1 MKAEIICVG
10 TELLLGNIVNTNA
23 QFLSQRLADLGID
36 VYYHSVV
43 GDNAERLKEV
53 TKIALD
59 RSELI
64 IYTGGL
70 GPTNDDLTKEVISNI
85 LGLEMKLDNISL
97 ERIKKCFKKYD
108 KIMTENN
115 IKQAIL
121 PKDCIVLK
129 NDIGTAP
136 GVFLTYNEKKIV
148 LLPGPPKEMH
158 AMFNNYVVPLI
169 KQKYIIKSKTIKTID
184 IGESQLE
191 DLIKDLIENQTN
203 PTIATYAKEGQV
215 DIRITGKGQ
224 YEEEIDKSINKIVE
238 KIDKVL
244 KDYIYSYDNETIEEV
259 FYNLLKEKNM
269 KVAFCES
276 CTGGLVSSRF
286 TKIPGTSLVF
296 DRGIVTYSNNAK
308 INELY
313 VKKET
318 LNLYSA
324 VSSETAIEMANG
336 LLSKS
341 GVDIAFSTTGIA
353 GPSGGTKN
361 TPIGTVFIGIATK
374 HESFSIECHFDGDRE
389 SIQYKAASKV
399 FNEGRKYLLKINH

>member
-10 TELLLGNIVNTNA
+10 TELLLGNIVNANA

>member
-43 GDNAERLKEV
+43 GDNAERLKEA

>member
-23 QFLSQRLADLGID
+23 QFLSQRLANLGID

-43 GDNAERLKEV
+43 GDNAERLKEA

>member
-43 GDNAERLKEV
+43 GDNAERLEKA
-53 TKIALD
+53 TKIALN

-70 GPTNDDLTKEVISNI
+70 GPTSDDLTKEIVSNI

-97 ERIKKCFKKYD
+97 EKIKEYFKKSN

-129 NDIGTAP
+129 NDVGTAP
-136 GVFLTYNEKKIV
+136 GVFLDYNEKKIV
-148 LLPGPPKEMH
+148 LLPGPPKEMNL
-158 AMFNNYVVPLI
+158 MFNNYVVPLI
-169 KQKYIIKSKTIKTID
+169 KQDYIIKSKTLKTIG

-191 DLIKDLIENQTN
+191 DLIKDLIEEQTN

-215 DIRITGKGQ
+215 DIRITGKDRD
-224 YEEEIDKSINKIVE
+224 EETIDESIKKLVE

-244 KDYIYSYDNETIEEV
+244 KNYIYSYNNKTIEEV

-286 TKIPGTSLVF
+286 TRIPGASLVF
-296 DRGIVTYSNNAK
+296 DRCIVTYSNNAK
-308 INELY
+308 ITELS
-313 VKKET
+313 VKGET
-318 LNLYSA
+318 LNRYSA
-324 VSSETAIEMANG
+324 VSSQTAIEMANG

-341 GVDIAFSTTGIA
+341 NVDMALSTTGIA
-353 GPSGGTKN
+353 GPSGGTKT
-361 TPIGTVFIGIATK
+361 TPVGTVFIGIATK
-374 HESFSIECHFDGDRE
+374 HESLAIECHFSGDRQ
-389 SIQYKAASKV
+389 SIQDKAASKV
-399 FNEGRKYLLKINH
+399 FDEGRKYLLKINH

>member
-23 QFLSQRLADLGID
+23 QFLSQRLANLGID

-108 KIMTENN
+108 KNMTENN

>member
-23 QFLSQRLADLGID
+23 QFLSQRLANLGID